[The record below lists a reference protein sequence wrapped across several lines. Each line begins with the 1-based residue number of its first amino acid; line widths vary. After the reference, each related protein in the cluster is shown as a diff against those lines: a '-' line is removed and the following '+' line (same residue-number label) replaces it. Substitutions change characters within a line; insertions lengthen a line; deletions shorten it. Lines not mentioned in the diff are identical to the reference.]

1 MAVKHIN
8 ENSKEESGIL
18 LSGNDAKKVYSMF
31 SYNQSSKYIKEKEE
45 KLKLIIDNVLKKPFP
60 SAS

>member
-8 ENSKEESGIL
+8 EKSREESGIL
-18 LSGNDAKKVYSMF
+18 LSGSDATKVFSMF
-31 SYNQSSKYIKEKEE
+31 NDKKSSQYIKEKTER
-45 KLKLIIDNVLKKPFP
+45 LKSLLDDTLKKPFP